1 MKNILA
7 LAIVWLFIS
16 GRLSFSQEMAWE
28 DISGG
33 NHGISVVLVNP
44 SDNNIIF
51 ASGAGNLFK
60 SEDSGQSWRSVL
72 NLRSQKRNFNALFI
86 APDSNLIFAATD
98 DGLYYSENLGNRW
111 TRIFKGKQDLE
122 KQCTSVISTKQAI
135 FVGTKAG
142 VLVSWDKGRNW
153 HKEQGVIGNNS
164 VINIDA
170 SSRPNPVIYLAAVN
184 GIFKSVDNGNGWE
197 RIFVNFTRENGDNSI
212 NEDGSSS
219 IISDVNFVKAG
230 NNNINLVYFATAK
243 GVYKS
248 TDQGANWKKLH
259 EYGLLNRNI
268 LMLCLSENSQVLG
281 LSESGVFSFDDLQ
294 WKELSAG
301 LEAGKLNYLALD
313 SKSNIYIA
321 AEKGIFKTIKGNYPL
336 MFNRSMLNDYLLNE
350 PKINQVRE
358 AAIKYAEVSPEK
370 IITWRK
376 KAAKKALLPQ
386 VNVGLDRNSTDL
398 WHWEGGSTTKEDDI
412 LRKGQDNIDWDVS
425 LSWDFGDLIW
435 NDAQTAIDV
444 RSKLMVELWEDILD
458 QVNKLYFERLRIK
471 FELDNLAIED
481 RNKRFDKQLKLE
493 ELTASLDSLTAGY
506 YSQQLSLLASKQP
519 S

>member
-1 MKNILA
+1 MKNILT
-7 LAIVWLFIS
+7 LAVIILIIS
-16 GRLSFSQEMAWE
+16 GKVIFAQDLAWE
-28 DISGG
+28 NISEG
-33 NHGISVVLVNP
+33 NHNLRTILVNP
-44 SDNNIIF
+44 SDSSVIF
-51 ASGAGNLFK
+51 AAGAGNLFK
-60 SEDSGQSWRSVL
+60 SQDAGKSWRSVL
-72 NLRSQKRNFNALFI
+72 SLRSQKRNFNALFI
-86 APDSNLIFAATD
+86 APDSNLVFAATD

-122 KQCTSVISTKQAI
+122 KQCTSVIKTKQAI

-142 VLVSWDKGRNW
+142 VLISWDKGRNW
-153 HKEQGVIGNNS
+153 HKEQGVIGKNY

-170 SSRPNPVIYLAAVN
+170 SSKSNPVIYLAAVS
-184 GIFKSVDNGNGWE
+184 GIFKSVDNGNSWE
-197 RIFVNFTRENGDNSI
+197 RIFVSFTRENGENSI
-212 NEDGSSS
+212 NEDGASVT
-219 IISDVNFVKAG
+219 ISDVNFVKAG
-230 NNNINLVYFATAK
+230 NNNINLVYFATSK

-248 TDQGANWKKLH
+248 TDQGANWEKLH

-281 LSESGVFSFDDLQ
+281 LSESGVFLFDNLQ
-294 WKELSAG
+294 WKELSLG
-301 LEAGKLNYLALD
+301 LEAGKLNYLTLD
-313 SKSNIYIA
+313 SESNIYIA
-321 AEKGIFKTIKGNYPL
+321 AEKGIFKTTKGNYSSI
-336 MFNRSMLNDYLLNE
+336 FNRSMLNDYLSSE
-350 PKINQVRE
+350 PKISQVRE

-370 IITWRK
+370 ITAWRK

-386 VNVGLDRNSTDL
+386 VNIGFDRNSTDL

-444 RSKLMVELWEDILD
+444 RSKLMVELREDILD

-471 FELDNLAIED
+471 FELDNLALED

-506 YSQQLSLLASKQP
+506 YSQQLHLLASKKA